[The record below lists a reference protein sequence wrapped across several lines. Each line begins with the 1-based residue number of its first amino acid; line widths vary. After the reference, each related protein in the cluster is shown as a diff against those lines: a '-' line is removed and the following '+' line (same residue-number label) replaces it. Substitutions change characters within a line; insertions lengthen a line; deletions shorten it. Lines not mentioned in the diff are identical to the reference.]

1 MTPITI
7 GNATLYQGDS
17 YQILRID
24 WLEPHRFRMVDQSEL
39 FNILGL
45 WWKPL

>member
-17 YQILRID
+17 YQIL
-24 WLEPHRFRMVDQSEL
+24 PT
-39 FNILGL
+39 LG
-45 WWKPL
+45 WIATS